1 MSETPHRSFGATWG
15 AGLAAGAGTVLAA
28 ALVVAIADLVHAGGG
43 GLALIGVWAL
53 IALPLAL
60 VIGAVLGAGNATWG
74 PGWVRGLVRRLRE
87 DPALD
92 RAVAGILIAAVLV
105 GGVMAFGVSKLAM
118 KLVANVNRK
127 EVGALLLGVVVV
139 GLVPLFAILVLPVY
153 RVTRWI
159 AHAIP
164 TIGPLSRVVTLVI
177 GAIVAG
183 TAAGLF
189 IVFKRLDYQVLNLG
203 QYVAPVMVLVIA
215 AVLGLVFY
223 GPLAGLRQRLPSRG
237 VLAGGAAVIAIVLVA
252 IGLRTPSDGT
262 RLAVTERSY
271 VGPLVIP
278 ALRGLFDGDGD
289 GASAFFGGEDCD
301 DTRADVHSKAKE
313 IAGDGIDNN
322 CVGGDGKVEKD
333 NPVPDAQPP
342 SAPTISGGNNVL
354 VIFVDTL
361 RADRMGY
368 AGYQRD
374 GKSLTPRLD
383 ALAKQSVVFTQAYAQ
398 APDTP
403 RSVPSFMA
411 SRYPSELAV
420 DRDTR
425 DYPTVK
431 DAGNDFLFEVMK
443 AAGWKTIGM
452 TSHFYFCA
460 SLTPKEGRRDPS
472 ICPGVADY
480 LNSNVLQGADEWN
493 NDGAVAIAPSNKDY
507 AGPRTVKKTIARLE
521 ELAKTPAGKFAMMV
535 HLFEPHSH
543 TWSTRASRLTTR
555 GTAALEQKYDYE
567 IAVTDRYIGELLDA
581 LDRTGLA
588 KTTTVV
594 VMSDHGEAFGV
605 HSFAGQSMFFHG
617 QTLYR
622 ELIHVPLLFHVPD
635 ASVEARLAP
644 DVVQLIDVAPTIA
657 ALLGVKPPASWQGR
671 SLVPAIEGKPL
682 APKPAFAELMPADAW
697 KHNARS
703 MITAD
708 GKRHVF
714 YVISDKRWE
723 IFDLEAD
730 PLEKKNIIDSE
741 PAKKELQD
749 QLGAWLD
756 RPRAEAPSP

>member
-1 MSETPHRSFGATWG
+1 MSENHPRSGVGAFG
-15 AGLAAGAGTVLAA
+15 AGLAAGLGLVLASGLIV
-28 ALVVAIADLVHAGGG
+28 ALADLIHAGGG

-60 VIGAVLGAGNATWG
+60 FVGVTLGAGNVTWG
-74 PGWVRGLVRRLRE
+74 PGWVRGVFGKLRE
-87 DPALD
+87 DAELD
-92 RAVAGILIAAVLV
+92 KLVAGVLVAAVIV

-127 EVGALLLGVVVV
+127 EVGALLLGVIVV
-139 GLVPLFAILVLPVY
+139 GLVPVFALATIPVY
-153 RVTRWI
+153 RVTRPI
-159 AHAIP
+159 AGIVPA
-164 TIGPLSRVVTLVI
+164 IGPLSRVVTLII

-183 TAAGLF
+183 SAAGLF

-203 QYVAPVMVLVIA
+203 QYIAPAMVLVLA
-215 AVLGLVFY
+215 AVFGLVFY
-223 GPLAGLRQRLPSRG
+223 GPLAGVRERIGSRG
-237 VLAGGAAVIAIVLVA
+237 IIAGVAAVAALVLIV
-252 IGLRTPSDGT
+252 IGLRQPSDAA
-262 RLAVTERSY
+262 RLAVTEKSY

-278 ALRGLFDGDGD
+278 ALRGFFDGDGD
-289 GASAFFGGEDCD
+289 GVSAFFGGEDCD
-301 DTRADVHSKAKE
+301 DSRADVNPKARE

-322 CVGGDGKVEKD
+322 CVGGDSKIEKENPQPGDAAVPTVSTTTGGK
-333 NPVPDAQPP
+333 
-342 SAPTISGGNNVL
+342 NVL

-368 AGYQRD
+368 MGYRRD
-374 GKSLTPRLD
+374 DKSLTPRLD
-383 ALAKQSVVFTQAYAQ
+383 ALAKESVVFKNAYAQ
-398 APDTP
+398 APNTP

-431 DAGNDFLFEVMK
+431 DDGNDFLFEAMK
-443 AAGWKTIGM
+443 GAGWKTIGM

-460 SLTPKEGRRDPS
+460 SLKPAEGRRDPS

-480 LNSNVLQGADEWN
+480 LNSNVLQGADEWDN
-493 NDGAVAIAPSNKDY
+493 EGAVGIAPSNKDF
-507 AGPRTVKKTIARLE
+507 AGPRTVKKTIAKLE
-521 ELAKTPAGKFAMMV
+521 ELAKAPDGKFAMMV
-535 HLFEPHSH
+535 HLFEPHSTYMEH
-543 TWSTRASRLTTR
+543 DGFPITER
-555 GTAALEQKYDYE
+555 GTAALSQKYDYE

-581 LDRTGLA
+581 LDKTGLA

-622 ELIHVPLLFHVPD
+622 ELIHVPLLFRIPAAPGV
-635 ASVEARLAP
+635 SARMVD
-644 DVVQLIDVAPTIA
+644 DVVQLIDLAPTIA
-657 ALLGVKPPASWQGR
+657 ALFGVKPPASWQGR
-671 SLVPAIEGKPL
+671 SLVPAFEGKPL
-682 APKPAFAELMPADAW
+682 DPKPAFAELLPADAW

-703 MITAD
+703 MISAD

-730 PLEKKNIIDSE
+730 PLEKKNIFDSE
-741 PAKKELQD
+741 PTKQALQD
-749 QLGAWLD
+749 QLAAWLD
-756 RPRAEAPSP
+756 RPRDAP

>member
-1 MSETPHRSFGATWG
+1 ATWG
-15 AGLAAGAGTVLAA
+15 AGLAAGAGLVLAA

-60 VIGAVLGAGNATWG
+60 LVGCVLGAGNATWG
-74 PGWVRGLVRRLRE
+74 PGWVRGMVRRLRE

-105 GGVMAFGVSKLAM
+105 GGVMAFGVSQLAI

-127 EVGALLLGVVVV
+127 EVGALLLGGVVV

-153 RVTRWI
+153 RVTRWF
-159 AHAIP
+159 AHAVP
-164 TIGPLSRVVTLVI
+164 AIGPLSRVVVLIVS
-177 GAIVAG
+177 AIIAG
-183 TAAGLF
+183 VGLGLF

-203 QYVAPVMVLVIA
+203 QYIAPAMVLVIA
-215 AVLGLVFY
+215 GVLGLLLY
-223 GPLAGLRQRLPSRG
+223 GPLAGLRQRIPARG
-237 VLAGGAAVIAIVLVA
+237 IVAGGAAVVA
-252 IGLRTPSDGT
+252 LAVAVIGMGAPSDGA

-278 ALRGLFDGDGD
+278 ALRGLFDRDGD
-289 GASAFFGGEDCD
+289 GFSAFFGGDDCD
-301 DTRADVHSKAKE
+301 DTRADVNPKARE
-313 IAGDGIDNN
+313 IAADGIDNN
-322 CVGGDGKVEKD
+322 CVGGDSKVEQD
-333 NPVPDAQPP
+333 NPIPDAGPP
-342 SAPTISGGNNVL
+342 AAPTISGGKNVL

-383 ALAKQSVVFTQAYAQ
+383 ALAKDAVVFTHAYAQ
-398 APDTP
+398 APNTP
-403 RSVPSFMA
+403 RSVPSFLA

-425 DYPTVK
+425 DYPMVK
-431 DAGNDFLFEVMK
+431 DAGNDLLFETLK
-443 AAGWKTIGM
+443 GGGFKTIGM

-460 SLTPKEGRRDPS
+460 PLPPKEGRRDPS
-472 ICPGVADY
+472 ICPGVAPY
-480 LNSNVLQGADEWN
+480 LNSNVLQGADEWDN
-493 NDGAVAIAPSNKDY
+493 SEAVDIPPSNHDY
-507 AGPRTVKKTIARLE
+507 AGPRIVKKSIAKLE
-521 ELAKTPAGKFAMMV
+521 QLAKADGKFAMLV
-535 HLFEPHSH
+535 HLFEPHSTYMEH
-543 TWSTRASRLTTR
+543 PGFPITER
-555 GTAALEQKYDYE
+555 GTASLMQKYDYE

-581 LDRTGLA
+581 LDKTGLA
-588 KTTTVV
+588 STTTVV

-605 HSFAGQSMFFHG
+605 HNFAGQSMFFHG

-622 ELIHVPLLFHVPD
+622 ELIHVPLIFRIPNVTGRV
-635 ASVEARLAP
+635 AN
-644 DVVQLIDVAPTIA
+644 DVVQLIDLAPTIA
-657 ALLGVKPPASWQGR
+657 ALFGVKPPASWQGR

-682 APKPAFAELMPADAW
+682 PPKPAFAELLPADAW

-730 PLEKKNIIDSE
+730 PLEKKNVFDSE
-741 PAKKELQD
+741 PTKQALQD

-756 RPRAEAPSP
+756 RPRTETP

>member
-1 MSETPHRSFGATWG
+1 MSENHPRSGVAEFGAG
-15 AGLAAGAGTVLAA
+15 IAAGLGLVLGS
-28 ALVVAIADLVHAGGG
+28 ALVVAVADLIHAGGG
-43 GLALIGVWAL
+43 GLALFGVWAL

-60 VIGAVLGAGNATWG
+60 FVGVTLGAGNLTWG
-74 PGWVRGLVRRLRE
+74 RGWVRGMFRKLRDDAE
-87 DPALD
+87 LD
-92 RAVAGILIAAVLV
+92 KLVAGVLIAAVIV

-139 GLVPLFAILVLPVY
+139 GLVPVFAVAAIPVY
-153 RVTRWI
+153 RVTRPI
-159 AHAIP
+159 AGIVPA
-164 TIGPLSRVVTLVI
+164 IGPLSRVVTLVI

-183 TAAGLF
+183 TAAGLV

-203 QYVAPVMVLVIA
+203 QYIAPAMVLVLA
-215 AVLGLVFY
+215 GLIGFVVY
-223 GPLAGLRQRLPSRG
+223 GPLAAVRERITSRGIIAGVAAMVAMILIVIGLRQPG
-237 VLAGGAAVIAIVLVA
+237 DAA
-252 IGLRTPSDGT
+252 

-278 ALRGLFDGDGD
+278 ALRGFFDSDGDGV
-289 GASAFFGGEDCD
+289 SAFFGGEDCD
-301 DTRADVHSKAKE
+301 DSRADVHPNARE

-322 CVGGDGKVEKD
+322 CVGGDSKVEKE
-333 NPVPDAQPP
+333 NPPPGDAAVPTV
-342 SAPTISGGNNVL
+342 PTITGGKNVL

-383 ALAKQSVVFTQAYAQ
+383 AFAKGAVVFKNAYAQ
-398 APDTP
+398 APNTP

-420 DRDTR
+420 DRETR
-425 DYPTVK
+425 DYPTLK
-431 DAGNDFLFEVMK
+431 DAGNDFLFEAMK
-443 AAGWKTIGM
+443 GAGFKTIGM

-460 SLTPKEGRRDPS
+460 SLKSSEGRRDPS

-493 NDGAVAIAPSNKDY
+493 NEGAVGIAPSNKDY
-507 AGPRTVKKTIARLE
+507 AGPRTVKKTLARLE
-521 ELAKTPAGKFAMMV
+521 ELAKTPEDKFAMMV
-535 HLFEPHSH
+535 HLFEPHSTYMEH
-543 TWSTRASRLTTR
+543 EGFPITER
-555 GTAALEQKYDYE
+555 GTAGLEQKYDYE

-581 LDRTGLA
+581 LDKTGLA

-605 HSFAGQSMFFHG
+605 HHFAGQSMFFHG

-622 ELIHVPLLFHVPD
+622 ELIHVPLMFRVPD
-635 ASVEARLAP
+635 VDGRMAD
-644 DVVQLIDVAPTIA
+644 DVVQLIDLAPTIA
-657 ALLGVKPPASWQGR
+657 ALFGVKPPASWQGR
-671 SLVPAIEGKPL
+671 SLVPAFEAKPL
-682 APKPAFAELMPADAW
+682 DPKPAFAELLPADAW

-714 YVISDKRWE
+714 YVISDRRWE

-730 PLEKKNIIDSE
+730 PLEKKNIFDSE
-741 PAKKELQD
+741 PNKKALQD
-749 QLGAWLD
+749 QLAAWLD
-756 RPRAEAPSP
+756 RPRDAP